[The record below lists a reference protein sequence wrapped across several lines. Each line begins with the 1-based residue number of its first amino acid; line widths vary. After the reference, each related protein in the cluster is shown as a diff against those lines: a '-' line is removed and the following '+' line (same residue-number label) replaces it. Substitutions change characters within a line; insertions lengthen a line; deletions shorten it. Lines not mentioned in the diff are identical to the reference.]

1 MIYFDTSFLADYLQG
16 DQYTVD
22 FLEDHEDEPFYT
34 TSIVRFEL
42 FNGALKHPSPKKTVE
57 GVKMGIQ
64 WVSVEPFDDAMAEE
78 AAEIRETLRERGE
91 VLSSFDGL
99 IAGATRVVGATLVTK
114 DDDFERVDGL
124 DVLLTPSHG

>member
-1 MIYFDTSFLADYLQG
+1 MIYFDTGFLADYLQG
-16 DQYTVD
+16 EQYAID
-22 FLEDHEDEPFYT
+22 FLEANEEEPFHT
-34 TSIVRFEL
+34 TTIVRFEL

-57 GVKMGIQ
+57 GVQMGIR

-78 AAEIRETLRERGE
+78 AAEIRDTLRERGA

-99 IAGATRVVGATLVTK
+99 IAGAARAVGATLVTN

-124 DVLLTPSHG
+124 DVSVIR